1 MEDENR
7 LLKEHLN
14 EAGVSYADIV
24 SGDAEGVVELYDPD
38 QGARIKKFDVTDKI
52 ASDFFMMFCR
62 GRKDLYDLRYT
73 NPKTGKNGYYTQCF
87 NRWDRGCHIQKKDGV
102 RCKDCE
108 LRAYKPVTL
117 PLIKAHMNGTDPNG
131 NDVVAIYPMLENNL
145 CQLLVFDFDNHAK
158 GAEQEDYA
166 NIDDRWKEEISPE
179 SGTRIIP
186 MTEEVYECF
195 KRIVENRKKPKKE
208 PVIDGYKGFLFL
220 DKKDMPEVALHWE
233 KHFEWALAKHNRIYK
248 EQLPKITPHVCRHT
262 FCSNMAK
269 SGMNP
274 KTLQYIMGH
283 SDIGVTLNTYTHLQF
298 EDALEEMKK
307 VVG

>member
-1 MEDENR
+1 MNEHTQQYSDTIKSLQSRIQALEDENR
-7 LLKEHLN
+7 LLKERLE

-62 GRKDLYDLRYT
+62 GRKDVYDLRYT
-73 NPKTGKNGYYTQCF
+73 NPKTRKNGYYTQCF

-131 NDVVAIYPMLENNL
+131 NDVVAIYPMLENNF

-158 GAEQEDYA
+158 GAE
-166 NIDDRWKEEISPE
+166 
-179 SGTRIIP
+179 
-186 MTEEVYECF
+186 
-195 KRIVENRKKPKKE
+195 
-208 PVIDGYKGFLFL
+208 
-220 DKKDMPEVALHWE
+220 
-233 KHFEWALAKHNRIYK
+233 
-248 EQLPKITPHVCRHT
+248 
-262 FCSNMAK
+262 
-269 SGMNP
+269 
-274 KTLQYIMGH
+274 
-283 SDIGVTLNTYTHLQF
+283 
-298 EDALEEMKK
+298 
-307 VVG
+307 